1 MRALRRGSYGDRKTE
16 RAWAGG
22 EEEQR
27 GRETSRGRGG
37 QREKKRERKEE
48 GKKGEREGQGGLRKT
63 GGFH

>member
-37 QREKKRERKEE
+37 QRERERKEE
-48 GKKGEREGQGGLRKT
+48 GKKREREGQGGLRKT